1 MARTTIDYN
10 IMSRTARAALPVRT
24 GTANKPYWRTI
35 AGPIAIGWQAP
46 AAADATTGGRWY
58 ARKSFGG
65 GQYSTQ
71 VIGIA
76 DDIATADGGR
86 VLSFEQA
93 VAAAQAK
100 FSDDRTAAAGDITV
114 QDAVEA
120 YLTDSE
126 SNHVDGMRRTAQREI
141 YSSITLN
148 RGRSL
153 VRDLTRAQLTRWR
166 DELVRTLQA
175 NKRAL
180 LAASKS
186 GRTESNDEIVRKSK
200 DSANKVL
207 SLLNAALNHAFA
219 SPANGLKSDT
229 EWRLALAKFGKVS
242 RARQHHFTQA
252 EMQLLIDSCP
262 DRSFALMLTAGFLIG
277 ARYGE
282 LANANVRDFNATA
295 GLLHIPQSKT
305 GKARFVPLADDTVKF
320 FAAQCRGKL
329 PTAPIF
335 TRCDGSRWGDSHQQR
350 VMKVALKAAG
360 LDQSATFYATRH
372 SHISRA
378 LEANMNPQEI
388 AENCGTSV
396 RMIAENYS
404 HIEAAKKRANLNKL
418 GLRIVA
424 APLAVAA

>member
-1 MARTTIDYN
+1 MARTTIDYP
-10 IMSRTARAALPVRT
+10 IMSRTARAGLPART

-35 AGPIAIGWQAP
+35 AGPVAIGWQAP
-46 AAADATTGGRWY
+46 AAAGSAGRWFT
-58 ARKSFGG
+58 RKSFGG

-71 VIGIA
+71 AVGTA
-76 DDIATADGGR
+76 DDIAAADGVR

-93 VAAAQAK
+93 VVAAQAI
-100 FSDDRTAAAGDITV
+100 FAADRPIAAGDLTV

-120 YLTDSE
+120 YLTESD

-141 YSSITLN
+141 YSSIFLN
-148 RGRSL
+148 KGRSL

-166 DELVRTLQA
+166 NDLVAKLQA
-175 NKRAL
+175 NKRAR
-180 LAASKS
+180 LASV
-186 GRTESNDEIVRKSK
+186 GRTESTDEIVRKSK

-229 EWRLALAKFGKVS
+229 EWRIALAKFGKVS

-252 EMQLLIDSCP
+252 ETQRLIDTCP
-262 DRSFALMLTAGFLIG
+262 DQSFALLLTAGFLIG

-305 GKARFVPLADDTVKF
+305 GQARFVPLADDTVKF
-320 FAAQCRGKL
+320 FAAQVQSKL
-329 PTAPIF
+329 PNAPIF
-335 TRCDGSRWGDSHQQR
+335 TRRNGSRWGDSHQQR
-350 VMKVALKAAG
+350 VMKASLKAAG
-360 LDQSATFYATRH
+360 LDQSATFYAMRH

-418 GLRIVA
+418 GLRISA